1 MAKGYSFSLQE
12 GDLEDKSVEAT
23 KGLWCRQDP
32 PAVAAVAEL
41 RKVLRLFPCG

>member
-1 MAKGYSFSLQE
+1 MTKDYSFSLQE

-32 PAVAAVAEL
+32 PVVTGVAEL
-41 RKVLRLFPCG
+41 KKVLKLFPCG